1 MAGHASSP
9 RAENKRGPC
18 QVGEGQARPYLAD
31 EAGVRRTSFR
41 VVEEGRVEVVAGG
54 DIQVAFRQ
62 GSRASEIF
70 QRYLK
75 SIVRK
80 HGKGLIRSF
89 KRSFV

>member
-18 QVGEGQARPYLAD
+18 RVGEVPARPCLAD

-41 VVEEGRVEVVAGG
+41 VAEEGRVEAGAGG

-62 GSRASEIF
+62 GSRASEKF
-70 QRYLK
+70 EKYLK
-75 SIVRK
+75 SIEK
-80 HGKGLIRSF
+80 EHQKGLIKPF
-89 KRSFV
+89 K